1 VQGRAASAIHTVAS
15 FPHVT
20 ERVGAESAGATGF
33 VYSLGMKWSPSA
45 WVRAGLRRLALAAW
59 AALMLLGVGWLVAAP
74 NLDRML
80 QLAGERY
87 GPRGT
92 EIVTAWRRMLTES
105 ASLDETGKL
114 NAVNTFFNRRVRF
127 AEDTE
132 IWQQADYWATPLEF
146 MGRGAGDCEDYAIA
160 KYMSLLLLNVPAD
173 RLRMTY
179 VRARIGG
186 PSSTVSQA
194 HMVLGYYPTP
204 DADPQILDN
213 LVSSIRPGSMRTDLQ
228 PVFSFSIEGL
238 WTAGSATSAGDPLAR
253 LSRWREVLEKMAAD
267 GTR

>member
-1 VQGRAASAIHTVAS
+1 MPLHLSRRTVALY
-15 FPHVT
+15 PHVT
-20 ERVGAESAGATGF
+20 APLVGMCRTVLRF
-33 VYSLGMKWSPSA
+33 VYICCMKRNWGVS
-45 WVRAGLRRLALAAW
+45 VGVFLRRAAAWMW
-59 AALMLLGVGWLVAAP
+59 AALLLGGVGWLVAAP
-74 NLDRML
+74 NLDRMQ

-87 GPRGT
+87 GARGT
-92 EIVTAWRRMLTES
+92 EILVAWRRMLTES
-105 ASLDETGKL
+105 ASLDDMGKL

-132 IWQQADYWATPLEF
+132 VWGVVDYWATPLEF

-160 KYMSLLLLNVPAD
+160 KYMSLLLLNMPGD